1 MFGTCALII
10 CALRVFPSLHRLP
23 LSLNQALAA
32 QIAAH
37 SSPVVRTT
45 TRTLRMAQEEQME
58 RALQR
63 EADAQA
69 VCYASPEFRARLE
82 AMMAEKGKK

>member
-1 MFGTCALII
+1 MSDSRPLLIRPPARPASPAL
-10 CALRVFPSLHRLP
+10 P
-23 LSLNQALAA
+23 QALAA
-32 QIAAH
+32 QIGAH
-37 SSPVVRTT
+37 SSAVVRTT

-82 AMMAEKGKK
+82 TMLAEKAKK

>member
-1 MFGTCALII
+1 MFPLVVAL
-10 CALRVFPSLHRLP
+10 APP
-23 LSLNQALAA
+23 LTHQALAA

>member
-1 MFGTCALII
+1 
-10 CALRVFPSLHRLP
+10 
-23 LSLNQALAA
+23 
-32 QIAAH
+32 
-37 SSPVVRTT
+37 
-45 TRTLRMAQEEQME
+45 MAQEEQME

-82 AMMAEKGKK
+82 TMLAEKAKK